1 MVILLVFL
9 DNAYDWSTIK
19 CPLHVD
25 KAQTGQKLANRN
37 KSKAVTFSCLGKH
50 TDTHNNHLSN

>member
-37 KSKAVTFSCLGKH
+37 KSKAVTLAV
-50 TDTHNNHLSN
+50 